1 MKNWFLYFVLF
12 VCHVQLVKAQS
23 NLLFEEGKSLERQ
36 YNTNDAIK
44 KYEEAL
50 IFPGIHLPI
59 LVRLVELNCYTIDD
73 QKEEADKR
81 IQLDKIKE
89 YVLKAAEIDSSA
101 ADYFYAKAL
110 YFGRRVEISPVK
122 EKARLTKEI
131 NLLLDKVLEIDPN
144 HVKAIYT
151 LANWNEEV
159 SSLNPAIK
167 SAMKVIFGGLPAASK
182 ENAIEL
188 YQKARKLNPGF
199 IANNYKLSLLLKK
212 TNKPNQAME
221 ILQAQMGLPTKTK
234 EEFELKNK
242 SRDLL
247 QSFQ

>member
-1 MKNWFLYFVLF
+1 MKNWALFFVLF
-12 VCHVQLVKAQS
+12 FGHLQLVKAQS
-23 NLLFEEGKSLERQ
+23 NFLFEEGKSLERQ

-50 IFPGIHLPI
+50 SVPGNHLPI

-81 IQLDKIKE
+81 AQLEKIRD
-89 YVLKAAEIDSSA
+89 YVFRTGEIDSTV

-110 YFGRRVEISPVK
+110 YLGRLVEVVPVK

-131 NLLLDKVLEIDPN
+131 NVLLDTALEIDPQ

-159 SSLNPAIK
+159 ASLNPAIK
-167 SAMKVIFGGLPAASK
+167 SAMKLIFGGLPDASK

-199 IANNYKLSLLLKK
+199 IANNYKLALLLKK
-212 TNKPNQAME
+212 MSKPSQAME

-234 EEFELKNK
+234 EELDIKNK

>member
-1 MKNWFLYFVLF
+1 MKNWLFYFVLF

-50 IFPGIHLPI
+50 SFPGIHLPI

-110 YFGRRVEISPVK
+110 YFGRLVEISPVK

-131 NLLLDKVLEIDPN
+131 NLLLDKALEIDPN

-159 SSLNPAIK
+159 S
-167 SAMKVIFGGLPAASK
+167 MKVIFGG
-182 ENAIEL
+182 
-188 YQKARKLNPGF
+188 
-199 IANNYKLSLLLKK
+199 
-212 TNKPNQAME
+212 
-221 ILQAQMGLPTKTK
+221 
-234 EEFELKNK
+234 
-242 SRDLL
+242 
-247 QSFQ
+247 